1 LNNGPYEW
9 KYYSVPITIPK
20 AEIDDLKGYEKV
32 KKHLMDDLQ
41 NYHDMFIN
49 LLEEVVFD
57 DE

>member
-1 LNNGPYEW
+1 MNNGLYEW